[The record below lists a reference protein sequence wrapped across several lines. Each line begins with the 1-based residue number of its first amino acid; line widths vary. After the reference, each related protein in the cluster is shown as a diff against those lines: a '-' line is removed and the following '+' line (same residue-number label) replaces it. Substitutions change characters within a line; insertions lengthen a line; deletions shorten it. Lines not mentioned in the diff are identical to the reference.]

1 MVVSAYV
8 VNKQNTL
15 FSNTAPQGETLKK
28 TEFVTVGEKK
38 QTNLTAVK
46 KKEEKQKIGEE
57 ERKGSKNKGMIG
69 R

>member
-1 MVVSAYV
+1 M
-8 VNKQNTL
+8 
-15 FSNTAPQGETLKK
+15 G
-28 TEFVTVGEKK
+28 KK

-46 KKEEKQKIGEE
+46 KKEEKQKIVEE

>member
-1 MVVSAYV
+1 MVVFAYV

-28 TEFVTVGEKK
+28 LSLWQLGKK

-46 KKEEKQKIGEE
+46 KKEEKQKIVEE
-57 ERKGSKNKGMIG
+57 ERKGSKNKGMVG